1 MTDERNTR
9 SDLPTGTVTFLFTD
23 IEGSTRLLDA
33 LGDRYPGVLEEHQ
46 RILREAFAARGG
58 IDVSTEGDSFFV
70 VFRSATQAV
79 AAAVEAQRAVGARG
93 WPEGAEV
100 RVRMGLHTGEGILGG
115 DNYVGVDLHRASRI
129 AAAGHGGQVV
139 VSEATR
145 ALVEPAP
152 PEGVTFRDL
161 GEHRL
166 RDLPRPERLAQ
177 AVAEG
182 LTSEFP
188 ALRSMDARPN
198 NLPVQLTSFVG
209 RRRELEDIKDAVRSA
224 RLLTLTGPGGTGKT
238 RLALRAAAELL
249 PEFEDGAFFL
259 ALAPITERALV
270 LPAVAQALGLP
281 EATRG
286 NVEDPLVDHLR
297 GKRLLLVTDNFEQV
311 LEAAP
316 DVGMLLGSAE
326 AVHVLATSR
335 EPLGLSGEREYPV
348 PPLGLPDRDHLPPI
362 ERLSQYESV
371 SLFVERATAV
381 QPAFRVTNENAPAV
395 AEICTRLDGL
405 PLAIELAAARAKIL
419 TPQAM
424 LARLDRALP
433 LLAGGSRDLP
443 QRQRTLRDAI
453 AWSYDLLDEHE
464 RVLFARL
471 AAFVGGFSLEA
482 VEAVANTRDQL
493 GIDPFDGVASLAN
506 KSLLRQMVTGP
517 EEPRFFMLETIR
529 EYAGE
534 RLEADPEAEDVRRR
548 HAGFFLDLAER
559 AEPELT
565 GADQARWLDALE
577 ADHDNFRTAIA
588 WAAEHDLDVA
598 LRLGGALWRFWQFR
612 GHLREAAER
621 LEGLLERPGP
631 WDLAARAK
639 ALEGAGGV
647 TYWMGDFARARRWY
661 EECLA
666 IRLDLRDPREIAE
679 AKYNLAFAHGIA
691 PRPNQDLGA
700 ATRLLDDALA
710 EFQGLGDREGIAK
723 ATWGLATM
731 AYGGEDWERM
741 AELGSASVRMFREID
756 NPFGLAW
763 ALHLEGLALAV
774 LDRPDEAEVLLREA
788 MGIFLPSDDR
798 SALALLMADLSIL
811 AESRGEI
818 QQALRLAGAAES
830 VEEEIGTG
838 LLASDTTVAK
848 RLKKLKARVPGPE
861 AEPLLAEGRTMSA
874 DRALAYAKEW
884 LGEPRA

>member
-1 MTDERNTR
+1 MSTR

-33 LGDRYPGVLEEHQ
+33 LGDRYPVVLEQHQ

-79 AAAVEAQRAVGARG
+79 AAAVEAQRAIGASV
-93 WPEGAEV
+93 WPEGATV
-100 RVRMGLHTGEGILGG
+100 RVRMGLHTGEGTLGG

-145 ALVEPAP
+145 ALVDPAP

-182 LTSEFP
+182 LVSEFP

-209 RRRELEDIKDAVRSA
+209 RRRELEEIKDAVRNG

-249 PEFEDGAFFL
+249 PEFEDGTFFV
-259 ALAPITERALV
+259 ALAPISERALV

-286 NVEDPLVDHLR
+286 SVEDPLVDHLR

-316 DVGMLLGSAE
+316 DVGMLLGSTE
-326 AVHVLATSR
+326 AVSVLATSR

-348 PPLGLPDRDHLPPI
+348 PPLGLPDPDHLPDI

-371 SLFVERATAV
+371 SLFLDRATAV

-395 AEICTRLDGL
+395 AEICARLDGL

-433 LLAGGSRDLP
+433 LLEGGSRDLP
-443 QRQRTLRDAI
+443 RRQRTLRDAI
-453 AWSYDLLDEHE
+453 AWSYDLLEEPD
-464 RVLFARL
+464 RRLFARL
-471 AAFVGGFSLEA
+471 AVFVGGFSLEA
-482 VEAVANTRDQL
+482 VEAVANTGDEL
-493 GIDPFDGVASLAN
+493 GVDTFDGVASLAN

-534 RLEADPEAEDVRRR
+534 RLDADPDAENVRRR
-548 HAGFFLDLAER
+548 HARFFLDVAER

-577 ADHDNFRTAIA
+577 ADHDNVRAAIA
-588 WAAEHDLDVA
+588 WAAEEDLNVA
-598 LRLGGALWRFWQFR
+598 LRMGGALWRFWQFR
-612 GHLREAAER
+612 GHLREAADR
-621 LEGLLERPGP
+621 LEGLLERSG
-631 WDLAARAK
+631 WSDREARAK

-647 TYWMGDFARARRWY
+647 AYWMGDFARARRWY
-661 EECLA
+661 EQCLE
-666 IRLDLRDPREIAE
+666 IRLELGDRRQIAE

-691 PRPNQDLGA
+691 PKPTQDLETA
-700 ATRLLDDALA
+700 MRLLDEALA
-710 EFQGLGDREGIAK
+710 LFEEFGDEEGIAK

-731 AYGGEDWERM
+731 AYGAEDWERV
-741 AELGSASVRMFREID
+741 AALATASVERFRRLD
-756 NPFGLAW
+756 KPFGLAW
-763 ALHLEGLALAV
+763 ALHMEALALAI
-774 LDRPDEAEVLLREA
+774 LGHPDEAEVSLREA

-798 SALALLMADLSIL
+798 SALALLLADLSIL

-818 QQALRLAGAAES
+818 DRAVRLAGAAES
-830 VEEEIGTG
+830 AEEEIGTG
-838 LLASDTTVAK
+838 LLVSDTTVAK
-848 RLKKLKARVPGPE
+848 RLQKLLASVPGAE
-861 AEPLLAEGRTMSA
+861 AEPLLEEGRAMPVEQ
-874 DRALAYAKEW
+874 ALAYAKEW
-884 LGEPRA
+884 LDTRRSEP